1 MGRREPRPTGVTLIA
16 VYEFVTAAVCLL
28 ATCVVLV
35 FLTPAML
42 FTAGRPREAIG
53 GLFFVLLLFG
63 FFLAFA
69 IGSAVVGWG
78 LLLQERWSGSAV
90 VGWGLLL
97 QERWSR
103 VGAMVLAIPALL
115 GFPVWTVAAIAVLVY
130 LASGEGRAAF
140 QPVPAPEE
148 AAPVAS
154 LAPPAPPPPPPGV
167 GRSGSTAGGA
177 AGGEGSP
184 AQETREVQPADRERP
199 AAGPPDE

>member
-16 VYEFVTAAVCLL
+16 LYEFSTAAVCLL

-42 FTAGRPREAIG
+42 FTASRPSEAVG

-69 IGSAVVGWG
+69 IGSA
-78 LLLQERWSGSAV
+78 L

-103 VGAMVLAIPALL
+103 IGAMVLAIPALL

-140 QPVPAPEE
+140 EQVSAPEE
-148 AAPVAS
+148 RAPVTS
-154 LAPPAPPPPPPGV
+154 LAPPAPPPPPPGM
-167 GRSGSTAGGA
+167 GRSGSRAGDEHGGA
-177 AGGEGSP
+177 DSP
-184 AQETREVQPADRERP
+184 AEETREVQPADRERP
-199 AAGPPDE
+199 ASGPPDD

>member
-42 FTAGRPREAIG
+42 FTADRPREAIG

-69 IGSAVVGWG
+69 I
-78 LLLQERWSGSAV
+78 GSAV

-130 LASGEGRAAF
+130 LASGEVRAAF